1 MQKQNDSIE
10 ARWKR
15 SAKSEENYH
24 REGYIRVDRA
34 LADLERL
41 LRKAESLDEVREGIF
56 GNKTV
61 QG

>member
-15 SAKSEENYH
+15 EARSEENYH
-24 REGYIRVDRA
+24 REGYIKVDRA
-34 LADLERL
+34 IADLKSL
-41 LRKAESLDEVREGIF
+41 LRTAKTLKDVEEGIF
-56 GNKTV
+56 GDKMA